1 MTQKLKFAL
10 LTLLL
15 GAAAWFTPTA
25 RADDWDKLTVLTFN
39 EPVEIPGQVLP
50 AGTYVFKLLDSP
62 SDRNIVQ
69 IFTEDQRHLLATILV
84 IPDYRV
90 DPTDKTVVTF
100 EERAAGLA
108 QAIHTWFYPGD
119 NSGFEFVYPKAEPQ
133 IFTKAAEPTPA
144 PEPRTPQAAAHE
156 QPVVEEPAP
165 EQPKEETEVIREEEV
180 IIAET
185 APAPADSAPPAELPK
200 TAGNFA
206 MIPLLGV
213 VLLSAGFTAF
223 RFTTKQS

>member
-1 MTQKLKFAL
+1 MTRKLKFTL

-39 EPVEIPGQVLP
+39 APVEIPGQVLP

-62 SDRNIVQ
+62 SDRNILQ
-69 IFTEDQRHLLATILV
+69 IFTEDQKHLLATILV
-84 IPDYRV
+84 IPDYRL

-100 EERAAGLA
+100 EERAAGLP

-133 IFTKAAEPTPA
+133 IVTKAAEPPPD
-144 PEPRTPQAAAHE
+144 PEQLTPQAAHE
-156 QPVVEEPAP
+156 QPVVEQPAP
-165 EQPKEETEVIREEEV
+165 EQPKEETEVISGEEV
-180 IIAET
+180 VIVEA

-206 MIPLLGV
+206 MIPLLGI

-223 RFTTKQS
+223 RFTTKQG